1 MKSTIEESIH
11 KYLEESSKREDERED
26 WIRSFQE
33 GTKANLKPHDETLRS
48 LETKIELIKND
59 V

>member
-1 MKSTIEESIH
+1 M
-11 KYLEESSKREDERED
+11 EDERED

-33 GTKANLKPHDETLRS
+33 GTKANLKAHDETLRS
-48 LETKIELIKND
+48 IETKIELIKND